1 MPEINQIG
9 QIASGLMSYEFDY
22 LSEERKPYEILVASG
37 TISGKL
43 GELNVLLN
51 QDFSYTGDDGNPYPR
66 LNIEEISILEQL
78 YIREYNIKQAQKLL
92 RGVYDEGTSG
102 SIAVDAS
109 DWIELREGDTV
120 IKRSAASIANS
131 ASNRITMSKDFKA
144 MAEDAANKI
153 KDLVYA
159 YNLYGAQPRQVEF
172 NECCDDVCPPC
183 DGIIGSGVTP
193 PVDPD
198 PDPEGSGPAGSGPSI
213 SNNEFYID
221 DIEEDNEITIL

>member
-1 MPEINQIG
+1 MSEINQIG
-9 QIASGLMSYEFDY
+9 TIASGLMQYEFDY
-22 LSEERKPYEILVASG
+22 IAEEKKPYEILVASG

-43 GELNVLLN
+43 GELNVLIN
-51 QDFSYTGDDGNPYPR
+51 QDFTYTGSDGNPYPR
-66 LNIEEISILEQL
+66 LQLEEIAILEQL
-78 YIREYNIKQAQKLL
+78 YIREYNMKQAQKLL

-131 ASNRITMSKDFKA
+131 ASNRIMMSKDFKA
-144 MAEDAANKI
+144 MAEDAAEKI
-153 KDLVYA
+153 KDMVYA

-183 DGIIGSGVTP
+183 EGILGSGQIPTTP
-193 PVDPD
+193 KD
-198 PDPEGSGPAGSGPSI
+198 PDPEGSGPAGSGPTDSQ
-213 SNNEFYID
+213 EFYID